1 VITSSPSADPV
12 TRSLVVGVHA
22 TSMRARSGTT
32 RRTDRTC
39 TRHLTAFLPRTDESP
54 TVRTATPRVSRDQ
67 QAAAGGTV
75 VVSAARTREHFVRR
89 PADAVTAAIGFL
101 VLAGAMIV
109 VRNASVSGI
118 ERSAFRA
125 VNDLPG
131 ALYPVLWPFQQLGA
145 VLVGPLAAAIALVL
159 RHVRLAIA
167 LLLATAAKLG
177 LERVV
182 KEIVSRPRPGT
193 SIGADIHARGAVSL
207 HGPSFVSGHAVL
219 VAALACVVAPYLR
232 GRWRVLP
239 WAIVAI
245 VMFTRVYVGAHNPLD
260 VIAGAALGCAIGGC
274 LNLIVGVPALE
285 DGDTPAA

>member
-1 VITSSPSADPV
+1 MSATD
-12 TRSLVVGVHA
+12 
-22 TSMRARSGTT
+22 ARE
-32 RRTDRTC
+32 R
-39 TRHLTAFLPRTDESP
+39 
-54 TVRTATPRVSRDQ
+54 
-67 QAAAGGTV
+67 
-75 VVSAARTREHFVRR
+75 FVRR
-89 PADAVTAAIGFL
+89 PADAATVAIGL
-101 VLAGAMIV
+101 LIVAGAMLV
-109 VRNASVSGI
+109 VRNGTVSDA
-118 ERSAFRA
+118 ERSFFRA

-159 RHVRLAIA
+159 RHVRLAVA
-167 LLLATAAKLG
+167 LLLATVAKLA

-182 KEIVSRPRPGT
+182 KGIVFRSRPGT
-193 SIGADIHARGAVSL
+193 SIGPDIHARGTVSL

-239 WAIVAI
+239 WAIVAV

-274 LNLIVGVPALE
+274 LNLIVGVP
-285 DGDTPAA
+285 DSAAAETSPPS